1 MDKRQLAQTTTDP
14 VILDELSKNED
25 FLVRCGVAENTN
37 TSPKTLNYLSKDI
50 TISVRLCIARN
61 LNTTPETLKQMS
73 IVEESDWIKSEIQNN
88 PNCLEETWKYL
99 SALKILKT
107 LQS

>member
-1 MDKRQLAQTTTDP
+1 MNNITLALTTTDP
-14 VILDELSKNED
+14 KILDELSRDKCWH
-25 FLVRCGVAENTN
+25 VRVWVADNYNT
-37 TSPKTLNYLSKDI
+37 TPETLNYLSKDI